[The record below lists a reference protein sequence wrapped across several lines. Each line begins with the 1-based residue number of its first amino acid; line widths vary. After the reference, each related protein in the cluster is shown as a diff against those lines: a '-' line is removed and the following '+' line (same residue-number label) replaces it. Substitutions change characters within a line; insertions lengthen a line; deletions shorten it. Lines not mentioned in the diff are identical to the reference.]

1 MRTYLCLLTAVL
13 LSLCSNEAQG
23 QKRELR
29 PQWMRQVPV
38 SSSPY
43 VEFVKVYTPARA
55 TVADELGRLVVNLPS
70 DWNVSSEISD
80 VQVTETVVN
89 GRRTSESS
97 RLTGTIKTTA
107 QGMPVSIRC
116 VREDGYTEGSGRW
129 SLYQV
134 AKSDRAVFEECITTE
149 EYGAG
154 AAVMS
159 IIPGCGQFYKGDPL
173 KGTLFLGGCAA
184 GAVGT
189 VFIEMQRQ
197 AYVSQIGQTHDINV
211 IRQLDARQK
220 NLGIARN
227 VCIGATAAL
236 YVWNIVDSALAPGAK
251 KIVFTGSSL
260 RYNF

>member
-1 MRTYLCLLTAVL
+1 MRNYLYLFFGVL
-13 LSLCSNEAQG
+13 LSLCSYEAQG
-23 QKRELR
+23 RHELR
-29 PQWMRQVPV
+29 PKWMRQVPV
-38 SSSPY
+38 SSSPD
-43 VEFVKVYTPARA
+43 VEFVKVYTPSRA

-70 DWNVSSEISD
+70 DWRVSSEISD
-80 VQVTETVVN
+80 VQVTETVVS
-89 GRRTSESS
+89 GRRFSDSS
-97 RLTGTIKTTA
+97 KLTGTIKTTA
-107 QGMPVSIRC
+107 QGSPVSIRC
-116 VREDGYTEGSGRW
+116 VREDGYTDGSGRW

-134 AKSDRAVFEECITTE
+134 AKSDRAIFEECITTE
-149 EYGAG
+149 DYGAKG
-154 AAVMS
+154 AVMS

-173 KGTLFLGGCAA
+173 KGSLFMGGCVAGSLAA
-184 GAVGT
+184 
-189 VFIEMQRQ
+189 VFTEMQRQ

-236 YVWNIVDSALAPGAK
+236 YVWNIVDGALAPGAK